1 MATLPIFNTD
11 VKPLALL
18 QTAWTSILNVWL
30 RNPHSQSI
38 TLQGVSLKVG
48 SNAVNHLL
56 GRKLTGWAI
65 IRQRGPA
72 AIYDAQDLNVNPEL
86 TLSLVSSAAVS
97 VDIEVW

>member
-1 MATLPIFNTD
+1 MATLPNFNTD
-11 VKPLALL
+11 LKPLSML
-18 QTAWTSILNVWL
+18 QTAWAPILNVWL

-38 TLQGVSLKVG
+38 VLPNVALKAG

-56 GRKLTGWAI
+56 SRKLTGWAI

-72 AIYDAQDLNVNPEL
+72 SIYDTQDSNKNPEL

-97 VDIEVW
+97 CDIEVW